1 LLEIYFWQKSSTV
14 PNETAPLPYTPGKLT
29 LLLKQC
35 IGSFRILRDQLPSPF
50 ELKMVIGIVLELKP
64 KKLYTHM

>member
-1 LLEIYFWQKSSTV
+1 MGKETLTKNKLWRKYHLFLEIYFWQKSFTV

-35 IGSFRILRDQLPSPF
+35 TCQMVALPF
-50 ELKMVIGIVLELKP
+50 TGI
-64 KKLYTHM
+64 YCM